1 MNATQL
7 KPQTIYCGDNLKMLK
22 DLPDESIDL
31 SYSDPPFNS
40 NRNYEVFWG
49 DVQEKRA
56 FDDRF
61 GDADEY
67 IKYMRPRVMEIY
79 RVLKKTGS
87 FYYHCDWH
95 ASHYVKIMLDQI
107 FGFNNF
113 QNEIIW
119 KRVTSSKSQSKT
131 FTKAHDTIFFYT
143 KSNDFYF
150 NKPFGEYNKDYID
163 KFYKFTDEN
172 SRRYGLWDFTQQ
184 GEGSKRFFGDKIGWL
199 EPPPG
204 KHWIWSQEKI
214 DEGIKNNLFYFTKNK
229 LPRIKR
235 FLDEKKGQPI
245 DNIWID
251 IFNIQGSSNESL
263 GYPTQKPV
271 ILMER
276 IINASSDKGNIVLDP
291 FCGCGS
297 TIIAAQKNKRKW
309 IGIDISPTA
318 CRVMSQRLY
327 DDFKLIEGKDFQ
339 IEDLPKNEE
348 DLRAIPHFEF
358 QNWAVIALGQ
368 LTHTSGIPNI
378 RKSGDM
384 GIDGR
389 LYPVDYQ
396 KKKDDTK
403 GLFGDIDKYYP
414 VQVKQMDKV
423 GRQDIDN
430 FETAIRRDGRD
441 RGYFVAFDYSS
452 HAKDEVKRLYKEGDI
467 EIILIS
473 VKDLIKAE
481 QIK

>member
-1 MNATQL
+1 
-7 KPQTIYCGDNLKMLK
+7 MLK

-61 GDADEY
+61 GDADAY

-119 KRVTSSKSQSKT
+119 QRTNAHNDARKRMPNLTDSIFYYSKSDKCIYNTLFKELEEDYIKT
-131 FTKAHDTIFFYT
+131 FYKYKDNRGYYMSDNLTGPKISKGESGKEWKGYNPSKVGRSWAVPNIIIEELVG
-143 KSNDFYF
+143 KEKCNNMGVLEKLNLLNDNGYITFSK
-150 NKPFGEYNKDYID
+150 NGVPRVKRYID
-163 KFYKFTDEN
+163 K
-172 SRRYGLWDFTQQ
+172 
-184 GEGSKRFFGDKIGWL
+184 SKGTVIG
-199 EPPPG
+199 
-204 KHWIWSQEKI
+204 
-214 DEGIKNNLFYFTKNK
+214 
-229 LPRIKR
+229 
-235 FLDEKKGQPI
+235 
-245 DNIWID
+245 NIWID
-251 IFNIQGSSNESL
+251 IPPISSQAKERL
-263 GYPTQKPV
+263 GYPTQKP
-271 ILMER
+271 IALLER
-276 IINASSDKGNIVLDP
+276 IINASSEKGNIVLDP
-291 FCGCGS
+291 FCGCGT

-327 DDFKLIEGKDFQ
+327 DDFRLIEGKDFQ
-339 IEDLPKNEE
+339 IEDLPKTEE
-348 DLRAIPHFEF
+348 ELRAIPHFEF

-368 LTHTSGIPNI
+368 LTKTSGIPNI

-389 LYPVDYQ
+389 LYPVEFE
-396 KKKDDTK
+396 KKKDSTK
-403 GLFGDIDKYYP
+403 GIFGDIDNYYP

-430 FETAIRRDGRD
+430 FETAIRRDGRN